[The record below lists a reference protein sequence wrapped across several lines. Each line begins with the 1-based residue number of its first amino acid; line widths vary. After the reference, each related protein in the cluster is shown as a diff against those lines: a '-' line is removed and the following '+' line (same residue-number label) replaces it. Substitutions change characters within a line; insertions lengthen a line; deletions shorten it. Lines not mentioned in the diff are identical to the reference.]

1 MEKNYKRIFGYA
13 LIMVIIVLIIVLIA
27 CLSESRLENFQE
39 QYQENITINQKQVLE
54 LENKIERL
62 EKENSKL
69 KEKLEKN
76 LTITSDVVTSQQA
89 LSDLK
94 DIYQKYKAGKV
105 AEARTDL
112 DKIEP
117 MGFDDATLSYY
128 ELLSDILKK

>member
-13 LIMVIIVLIIVLIA
+13 LIMVISVLIIVLIA

-39 QYQENITINQKQVLE
+39 QYQDNMTINQKQVLE
-54 LENKIERL
+54 LENQIDRL

-94 DIYQKYKAGKV
+94 DIYQKYKSGKV
-105 AEARTDL
+105 AEARSDL

>member
-13 LIMVIIVLIIVLIA
+13 LIMVISVLIIVLIA

>member
-1 MEKNYKRIFGYA
+1 MEKNYKRVLGYA
-13 LIMVIIVLIIVLIA
+13 LIMVISVLIIVLIA

-39 QYQENITINQKQVLE
+39 QYQDNITINQKQVLE